1 MRLIQGCSL
10 RFYINYRPNL
20 FFAKKRSYYCSMMQK
35 IKSVFVEKFTDQPAI
50 FKSPGR
56 INILGEHTDY
66 NEGFVLPAA
75 IDKNI
80 YVAIGKR
87 TDNQIHLFAAD
98 FNENFTTG
106 IEDIKPATI
115 QWPNYILGIVDQL
128 QKNGHTIAGFN
139 LVIDGDIPIG
149 AGLSSSAAVECAV
162 IFALNEIFKLGL
174 TRMQMVPLAQ
184 KAEHVFAGVNC
195 GIMDQFASMFGKK
208 NNAIKLDCRSLHY
221 EYVPIKMD
229 GYEIVLLNTNV
240 KHNLAASAYNQ
251 RRQQCEAGISII
263 AQNNPTISSLREVNM
278 AMLKDYVEK
287 VDSLIYKRC
296 KYVVQENE
304 RLQGACDDLKKGN
317 IKALGEK
324 MYQTH
329 NGLRYDY
336 DVSCKELDFLVDYV
350 KATTDVAG
358 ARMLGGGFGGCT
370 INLVK
375 EEAVEKLI
383 TEISIAY
390 QEAMNLPLTAYQVTV
405 ENGTSAC
412 PAAE

>member
-1 MRLIQGCSL
+1 MI
-10 RFYINYRPNL
+10 
-20 FFAKKRSYYCSMMQK
+20 KKLTAL
-35 IKSVFVEKFTDQPAI
+35 FVEKFATQPTV
-50 FKSPGR
+50 FHSPGR

-75 IDKNI
+75 INKNI
-80 YVAIGKR
+80 YVAISKR
-87 TDNQIHLFAAD
+87 TDNEVHLFAAD
-98 FNENFTTG
+98 FNESFTTN
-106 IEDIKPATI
+106 IENIKPASI
-115 QWPNYILGIVDQL
+115 QWPNYILGVVDQL
-128 QKNGHTIAGFN
+128 QKNGQAVKGFN

-162 IFALNEIFKLGL
+162 IFALNEIFQFGL
-174 TRMQMVPLAQ
+174 TRLQMVPLAQ

-229 GYEIVLLNTNV
+229 GYKIILLNTNV
-240 KHNLAASAYNQ
+240 KHNLAASTYNE
-251 RRQQCEAGISII
+251 RRQQCEAGVSII
-263 AQNNPTISSLREVNM
+263 AQNHPAITSLRDVNM
-278 AMLKDYVEK
+278 AMLKDYVK
-287 VDSLIYKRC
+287 AVDPLIYKRC

-304 RLQGACDDLKKGN
+304 RLLGACEDLRKGD
-317 IKALGEK
+317 IKALGQK

-350 KATTDVAG
+350 KAIPDVAG
-358 ARMLGGGFGGCT
+358 ARMVGGGFGGCT

-375 EEAVEKLI
+375 EDAVEKLI
-383 TEISIAY
+383 ADISCAY
-390 QEAMNLPLTAYQVTV
+390 TQAMGLPLTRYHVSV
-405 ENGTSAC
+405 ENGTGVC
-412 PAAE
+412 TGLL